1 MLLELNESL
10 EHSMELPPDNKIAFT
25 VEQAVKAT
33 GIGRTAIFAA
43 IKSGRL
49 VARKNGRRT
58 LIAADDLRQFV
69 AKLPKI
75 ARSLSSSAMI

>member
-1 MLLELNESL
+1 MNPSL
-10 EHSMELPPDNKIAFT
+10 EQKLSFT
-25 VEQAVKAT
+25 IEQTVKAT

-58 LIAADDLRQFV
+58 LITVDDLQQFV
-69 AKLPKI
+69 ANLPMIKGGSFS
-75 ARSLSSSAMI
+75 SLD

>member
-1 MLLELNESL
+1 MNPPLEQKLS
-10 EHSMELPPDNKIAFT
+10 FT
-25 VEQAVKAT
+25 IEQAVKAT

-58 LIAADDLRQFV
+58 LIASNDLQQFV
-69 AKLPKI
+69 ANLPKI
-75 ARSLSSSAMI
+75 AGSSSPSLD

>member
-1 MLLELNESL
+1 MNPPLEQKLS
-10 EHSMELPPDNKIAFT
+10 FT
-25 VEQAVKAT
+25 IEQAVKAT

-58 LIAADDLRQFV
+58 LIAASDLQQFV
-69 AKLPKI
+69 ASLPRVDRNGDNC
-75 ARSLSSSAMI
+75 AYSNSNPSR

>member
-1 MLLELNESL
+1 MHTSFEQ
-10 EHSMELPPDNKIAFT
+10 KISFT
-25 VEQAVKAT
+25 IEQAVKAT

-58 LIAADDLRQFV
+58 LIASNDLQQFISN
-69 AKLPKI
+69 LPTVDRESMMKNQS
-75 ARSLSSSAMI
+75 ARP

>member
-1 MLLELNESL
+1 MNPSSEQKLS
-10 EHSMELPPDNKIAFT
+10 FT
-25 VEQAVKAT
+25 IEQAVKAT

-58 LIAADDLRQFV
+58 LIASGDLQKFLTS
-69 AKLPKI
+69 LPVVSRD
-75 ARSLSSSAMI
+75 APRSLD

>member
-1 MLLELNESL
+1 MHASIEQ
-10 EHSMELPPDNKIAFT
+10 KISFT
-25 VEQAVKAT
+25 IEQAVKAT

-58 LIAADDLRQFV
+58 LIASSDLQQFISN
-69 AKLPKI
+69 LPTVDRESMKKN
-75 ARSLSSSAMI
+75 

>member
-1 MLLELNESL
+1 MHTSL
-10 EHSMELPPDNKIAFT
+10 EQKISFT
-25 VEQAVKAT
+25 IEQAVKAT

-58 LIAADDLRQFV
+58 LIASSDLQQFISN
-69 AKLPKI
+69 LPTVDRESMKKN
-75 ARSLSSSAMI
+75 

>member
-1 MLLELNESL
+1 MYTSL
-10 EHSMELPPDNKIAFT
+10 EQKISFT
-25 VEQAVKAT
+25 IEQAVKAT

-58 LIAADDLRQFV
+58 LIASSDLQQFV
-69 AKLPKI
+69 ASLPAVDRNSVKK
-75 ARSLSSSAMI
+75 S